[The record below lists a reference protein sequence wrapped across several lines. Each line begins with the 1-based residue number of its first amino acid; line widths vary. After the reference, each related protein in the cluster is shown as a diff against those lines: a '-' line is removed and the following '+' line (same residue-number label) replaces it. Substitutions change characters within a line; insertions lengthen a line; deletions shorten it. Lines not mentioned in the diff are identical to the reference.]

1 MRAPTL
7 LVTRKKGS
15 ARRKERRRRREEE
28 ACEAKSGGSSPRT
41 VNEDVYR
48 ADRFELDR
56 AFSRVLPPRGLCTP
70 LRQKTSK
77 IFLSSFPT
85 VFFRMEHIIER
96 IYIDSCRMSRRT
108 SIIIERNRGFCH
120 VDDSMTNYRG
130 VFGL

>member
-1 MRAPTL
+1 MK
-7 LVTRKKGS
+7 RKV
-15 ARRKERRRRREEE
+15 AAVRREP
-28 ACEAKSGGSSPRT
+28 STRT
-41 VNEDVYR
+41 CIEQRPVR
-48 ADRFELDR
+48 AG

-77 IFLSSFPT
+77 FFHSSFPT